1 MKSGKLRY
9 MNRLLVSMLLAVFCA
24 WLVPQGRGEHRARP
38 AEAFVDSIGVN
49 THLGYSDTIYKDY
62 ESIIKPRLLELGVR
76 HIRDGT
82 FNDDV
87 ARKYLELG
95 SNGVRLL
102 LITDSRKALQQAE
115 RVGPV
120 LFALEGMNEPD
131 LRENWIE
138 RTRAEQ
144 AALYAAVKSN
154 PAIRHLPVLVSSMA
168 NVRHHP
174 ARLGD
179 LSAHLE
185 FGNMHPYAAGQPP
198 SRHWGWGTTMEQAM
212 GEARKV
218 SGDKPIIVSECGYH
232 NRLEEKGHPGATE
245 TAVAKYLPRLF
256 AVHFNRGITRSYAY
270 EFADEKPDPQFQDKE
285 QHFGLV
291 RRDGSVK
298 PAFTALKNL
307 IALLS
312 DPGPAF
318 PPGSLDFALRG
329 QINQVHHTLLQKR
342 DGRFYL
348 VLWQEAVNYDIK
360 TKQDVAVPDAPV
372 TLTFAHPIQQARLF
386 RPNRGTSPLV
396 DYAAPRLL
404 SLAVPDE
411 LLVVEITP
419 SREITVHN

>member
-1 MKSGKLRY
+1 MD
-9 MNRLLVSMLLAVFCA
+9 RLLVSMFLAVFCA
-24 WLVPQGRGEHRARP
+24 WLVPQGRGERRARP

-62 ESIIKPRLLELGVR
+62 ETIIKPRLLELGVR

-102 LITDSRKALQQAE
+102 LITDSRKALQQAD

-131 LRENWIE
+131 LRDNWVE

-154 PAIRHLPVLVSSMA
+154 PATRHLPVLVSSLA
-168 NVRHHP
+168 NVRNHP

-179 LSAHLE
+179 LSAHLD

-218 SGDKPIIVSECGYH
+218 GGDKPIIVSECGYH
-232 NRLEEKGHPGATE
+232 NRLEEKGHPGASE
-245 TAVAKYLPRLF
+245 TAAAKYLPRLF
-256 AVHFNRGITRSYAY
+256 AVYFNRGITRSYAY
-270 EFADEKPDPQFQDKE
+270 EFADEKPDPEFRDKE

-318 PPGSLDFALRG
+318 PPGSLGFTLSG
-329 QINQVHHTLLQKR
+329 QTNQVHHTLLQKR

-348 VLWQEAVNYDIK
+348 MLWQEAVSYDPK
-360 TKQDVAVPDAPV
+360 TKQDIAVPDAPV
-372 TLTFAHPIQQARLF
+372 TLTFVHPIQQARLF
-386 RPNRGTSPLV
+386 RPNRGTNPLA
-396 DYAAPRLL
+396 DYAAPRPL

-411 LLVVEITP
+411 LLIVELTP
-419 SREITVHN
+419 GQ